1 MLMLQ
6 SQLLGYISIAGPN
19 EKNGRIESWLQN
31 EASSLTSFDL
41 APSTLTTVEI
51 QGLPVHL

>member
-1 MLMLQ
+1 MLQ

-41 APSTLTTVEI
+41 ALDLHRTRQKFIS
-51 QGLPVHL
+51 